1 MVSTI
6 SATIATT
13 ELQFNHRW
21 NRTGTELRFRG
32 SKLTKEVIR
41 RQFRVLCRAARKGGK
56 AL

>member
-6 SATIATT
+6 FATIATT
-13 ELQFNHRW
+13 ELQFNRW
-21 NRTGTELRFRG
+21 NRTGTELRFRD

-56 AL
+56 TL

>member
-6 SATIATT
+6 STTIATT
-13 ELQFNHRW
+13 ELQFNRW

-32 SKLTKEVIR
+32 SKLTKEVIHL
-41 RQFRVLCRAARKGGK
+41 QFRVLCRAARKGGK

>member
-13 ELQFNHRW
+13 ELQFNRW
-21 NRTGTELRFRG
+21 NRTGTKLRFCG

-41 RQFRVLCRAARKGGK
+41 RLFRVFCGAARKGGK
-56 AL
+56 VS

>member
-6 SATIATT
+6 SATTATT
-13 ELQFNHRW
+13 ELQFNRW

-41 RQFRVLCRAARKGGK
+41 RQFQVLCRTARKGGK

>member
-13 ELQFNHRW
+13 ELQFNRW

-32 SKLTKEVIR
+32 SKLTKEVIL
-41 RQFRVLCRAARKGGK
+41 RQFRVLFRAPRKGGK